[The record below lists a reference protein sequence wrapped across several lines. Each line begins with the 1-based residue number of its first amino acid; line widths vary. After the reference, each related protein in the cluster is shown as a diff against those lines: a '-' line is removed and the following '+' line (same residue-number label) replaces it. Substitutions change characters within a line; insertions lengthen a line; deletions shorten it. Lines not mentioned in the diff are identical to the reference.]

1 MARDS
6 TVPKRLL
13 VAFAFLFLATAAF
26 SHLHRTYSQKFFDV
40 TGRAQWIWA
49 QHRMS
54 ANVPVAFF
62 ASRDFDLPEHRIY
75 THLKVLGDPEYTLYV
90 NGREIAGRQVAADNR
105 AIDLYDI
112 SELVRH
118 KGNRIVIAVRS
129 PQGVGGLL
137 ASIDIAPETAN
148 WIVTNGEWKIHRRWT
163 GDLLVRDP
171 PDWERPMM
179 IGEPPIGRWNYLT
192 IARRDLSG
200 APATATAP
208 REALSMMGLIPKIK
222 TQSGVAVAVAEEARA
237 TAFDFGFTKGRARL
251 TIESPSAVSRA
262 VNVRFA
268 NAREELGLIEWKMR
282 PIVFA
287 PGERVVTTPESHDFR
302 YMLVFAKNVGAEA
315 VK

>member
-1 MARDS
+1 
-6 TVPKRLL
+6 
-13 VAFAFLFLATAAF
+13 VAFAFLFIAAAAF

-54 ANVPVAFF
+54 ANVPLAFF
-62 ASRDFDLPEHRIY
+62 ASRDFDLPEHRVY

-90 NGREIAGRQVAADNR
+90 NGREVAGRQVAPDNR
-105 AIDLYDI
+105 TIDQYDI

-129 PQGVGGLL
+129 PQGVGGLI

-148 WIVTNGEWKIHRRWT
+148 WIVTDGQWRIHRRWSP
-163 GDLLVRDP
+163 DLLVRDP
-171 PDWERPMM
+171 IGGRWESPML
-179 IGEPPIGRWNYLT
+179 IGEPPIGRWNYLE
-192 IARRDLSG
+192 IARRELDVAPPMP
-200 APATATAP
+200 APAK
-208 REALSMMGLIPKIK
+208 EAFSLIGLIPKVT
-222 TQSGVAVAVAEEARA
+222 TQSGVAVAVAEKARA

-251 TIESPSAVSRA
+251 TIESGSVTSRA

-268 NAREELGLIEWKMR
+268 NARDELGLIEWKMR

-287 PGERVVTTPESHDFR
+287 PGERVVTTPESHSFR
-302 YMLVFAKNVGAEA
+302 YMLVFARNAQAEV